1 MRRATLLAMAA
12 VMALT
17 VPALAE
23 EDPRP
28 GLHDPRVRSVVYEP
42 TNVVEVVATDL
53 RSTMVEFGADE
64 TVNVVAIGDRDA
76 WAWSKVRK
84 PAVHQA
90 RRIAGTSLEYAGRHG
105 APDGKQRVYEFD
117 LHGQPEDAAPP
128 VFSITFTYP
137 AEAAAAHREA
147 AQERAAAAEADL
159 ARQRLLADFY
169 YGVRNWRYVARGS
182 RVIQPAEV
190 SDNGETTAFRFP
202 GNAPM
207 PAVYQVMPDGSEQ
220 IADVSV
226 AGDIAVVHRTAA
238 AWRLRMGSEVCDV
251 WNLGFDPVGQDPRT
265 GTTSPDVIR
274 TVRRARR

>member
-53 RSTMVEFGADE
+53 RSTMVEFGTDE
-64 TVNVVAIGDRDA
+64 TVNVVAIGDQDA
-76 WAWSKVRK
+76 WAWSKVRNLLFIK
-84 PAVHQA
+84 PAVSPA
-90 RRIAGTSLEYAGRHG
+90 RPSNMQVVTVL
-105 APDGKQRVYEFD
+105 PDGKQRVYEFD
-117 LHGQPEDAAPP
+117 LHGQPEDVAPP

-137 AEAAAAHREA
+137 AEAAAEHREA
-147 AQERAAAAEADL
+147 AQERAAAAEADR

-207 PAVYQVMPDGSEQ
+207 PAIYQVMPDGSEQ
-220 IADVSV
+220 IAEVSV
-226 AGDIAVVHRTAA
+226 AGDIAVVHGTAA

-251 WNLGFDPVGQDPRT
+251 WNLGFDPVGQNPRT